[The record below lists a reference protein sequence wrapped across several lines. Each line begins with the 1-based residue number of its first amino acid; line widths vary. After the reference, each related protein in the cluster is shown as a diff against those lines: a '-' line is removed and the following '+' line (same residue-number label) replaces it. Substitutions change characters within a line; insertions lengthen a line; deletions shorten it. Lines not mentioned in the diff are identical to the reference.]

1 MIWLYVTAYCSSLNW
16 FWKNLLP
23 SDSLLNKIIEGDTN
37 IIKTVNLICQNES
50 LSKEIIFIFDIYLQ
64 PCAWFSEGGIIGLRN
79 KNESY
84 TYYDKTSTYN

>member
-1 MIWLYVTAYCSSLNW
+1 MKEFV
-16 FWKNLLP
+16 LP

-37 IIKTVNLICQNES
+37 IIKTLNLICQSES
-50 LSKEIIFIFDIYLQ
+50 LLKEIIFIFDIYLQ